1 MDDDAIRDLVR
12 RRREAWVFMGRHP
25 KDPASA
31 AEFRFVASRIV
42 SELRAR
48 KGRGLTV
55 THPDGEVGYLSLDSD
70 LYGLAFTY
78 TGNGASTIRFHYG
91 QAAAIDS
98 AINARWPGH
107 ESGLVAHLDA
117 RYAREAVAS

>member
-1 MDDDAIRDLVR
+1 MDDDAIRDLVKQR
-12 RRREAWVFMGRHP
+12 RDAWGLMELHP

-31 AEFRFVASRIV
+31 AEFRFLTARIV

-55 THPDGEVGYLSLDSD
+55 THPDGEAGYLSLDSD
-70 LYGLAFTY
+70 LYGLAFSY
-78 TGNGASTIRFHYG
+78 TGNGGSSPRFFYG

-98 AINARWPGH
+98 AVNARWPGH
-107 ESGLVAHLDA
+107 ESGLVEFLDA